1 VLGSAIAGAV
11 LGDNFG
17 YWLGKFGGWPL
28 LTKIGKLFRIEPS
41 HLEKA
46 RQEFSNNAPKAVFF
60 GRFVA
65 ILRIFAG
72 PMAGIAE
79 MPYPK
84 FLLYNFGGA
93 TIWALFM
100 VSLSFF
106 LGKIIPLTNLLK
118 LISQFG
124 LIMLVLVIAW
134 IIVPI
139 FWELRHKKFLEKQ

>member
-1 VLGSAIAGAV
+1 
-11 LGDNFG
+11 
-17 YWLGKFGGWPL
+17 
-28 LTKIGKLFRIEPS
+28 
-41 HLEKA
+41 
-46 RQEFSNNAPKAVFF
+46 
-60 GRFVA
+60 
-65 ILRIFAG
+65 
-72 PMAGIAE
+72 
-79 MPYPK
+79 
-84 FLLYNFGGA
+84 
-93 TIWALFM
+93 M